1 MRQFV
6 LEQSPKVSIV
16 VPVYNVEKYLCKCL
30 DSLLNQTLKD
40 IEIICVEDCSMDNSK
55 SILKD
60 YEQRDSRVKILY
72 NESNSGLSATRNNGL
87 KVAKSD
93 YIMFCDSDDFYD
105 QNMCF
110 RLYGATSTYNC
121 EMAVCGTNVIYED
134 KSGLPYKESDKR
146 YYAIKYDGLTKVT
159 NDVVLNTDVSAWNKI
174 YKKKIIEENNI
185 TFPDD
190 LLFEDAYFYFCYT
203 IFCKNIFFIKD
214 KLYNY
219 VRRENGIMSNLIK
232 KKLSSRAIEH
242 LYIAEKIYD
251 FLFSKNI
258 FESNKGLFSKI
269 FKNYFWFAFNHSQ
282 QQERMYV
289 INECNNFLKENELAF
304 LKLEMKCIV
313 KEIYSKRNKFY
324 PIKKLFVNLV
334 VVIIPCSRKR
344 KQLRKKL
351 LEII

>member
-1 MRQFV
+1 M
-6 LEQSPKVSIV
+6 LEQNPKVSIV
-16 VPVYNVEKYLCKCL
+16 VPVYNVEKYLSRCL

-40 IEIICVEDCSMDNSK
+40 IEIICVEDCSIDNSK

-60 YEQRDSRVKILY
+60 YKQRDSRIKILY
-72 NESNSGLSATRNNGL
+72 NKFNSGLSTTRNNGL
-87 KVAKSD
+87 KVSKSD

-105 QNMCF
+105 QNMSL
-110 RLYGATSTYNC
+110 RLYNAINDCNC
-121 EMAVCGTNVIYED
+121 EMAVCGTNIIYED
-134 KSGLPYKESDKR
+134 KRGLAYKESDKD
-146 YYAIKYDGLTKVT
+146 YYAIKYDGLVKVT

-174 YKKKIIEENNI
+174 YKKEIVEENNI
-185 TFPDD
+185 TFPDG

-214 KLYNY
+214 KFYNY
-219 VRRENGIMSNLIK
+219 VRRENGIMSNLIEK
-232 KKLSSRAIEH
+232 KINSRAIEH

-258 FESNKGLFSKI
+258 FESNKRLFSKV

-289 INECNNFLKENELAF
+289 INECESFLRKRELAS
-304 LKLEMKCIV
+304 LKLEMECVV
-313 KEIYSKRNKFY
+313 KEIYSKQNKFY
-324 PIKKLFVNLV
+324 PIKKFFVNLLI
-334 VVIIPCSRKR
+334 VIIPFSRKR

-351 LEII
+351 LKIT